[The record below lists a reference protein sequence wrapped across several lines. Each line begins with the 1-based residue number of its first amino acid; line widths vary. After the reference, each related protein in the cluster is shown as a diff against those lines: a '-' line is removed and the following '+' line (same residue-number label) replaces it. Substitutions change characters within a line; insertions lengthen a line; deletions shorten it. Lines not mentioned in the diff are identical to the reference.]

1 MANYTPNYG
10 LHQWV
15 PEDNFLR
22 TDFNEDLAKI
32 DAAIKAAEETAAA
45 GDQEVLEQAQGLA
58 NAAQSAAQAAQ
69 STADWALSSLEP
81 VSYNVYNL
89 LLRDYYEGLESGF
102 KKALVFDGFLDKKG
116 IESTTSGLTWNPTEK
131 NVILQAA
138 GASSHEEGFETRRLV
153 EIPTTTSLKQSF
165 TAPSTGTITAV
176 ELYFS
181 GNCTVTIEQDGTMLG
196 STTASGMQSNYS
208 TRVPLTAKIEQGNTY
223 QICLQ
228 AKTVQ
233 CYVYSGSNNM
243 NFGYRFTMT
252 PTIVTNGT
260 LITTQHSLGSSYQR
274 ASAWVR
280 HSGGTITLSL
290 YNQQSGSWVTM
301 PGTGKRT
308 TVTTKGDSCVES
320 AFRLAS
326 VPTGN
331 QSVKLR
337 LTLSTSSGVNAM
349 LYDYGVA
356 IF

>member
-1 MANYTPNYG
+1 MATNYTANYG
-10 LHQWV
+10 LCQWE

-22 TDFNEDLAKI
+22 EEFNQDNAKI
-32 DAAIKAAEETAAA
+32 DAAIKAATEAAEA
-45 GDQEVLEQAQGLA
+45 GDQAVREQALEWA
-58 NAAQSAAQAAQ
+58 SAAQ

-138 GASSHEEGFETRRLV
+138 GVSSQEEGFETRRLV

-176 ELYFS
+176 ELYFAAS
-181 GNCTVTIEQDGTMLG
+181 CTVTIEQNGVVLG
-196 STTASGMQSNYS
+196 RATASAIQSNYS
-208 TRVPLTAKIEQGNTY
+208 TRIPITANIERGGTY
-223 QICLQ
+223 QICLL
-228 AKTVQ
+228 APTSGH
-233 CYVYSGSNNM
+233 YVYSGSNNM